1 MIIIGF
7 EDSDGKPIVKTEE
20 EKKEFLE
27 KSGYKKEDVMF
38 ADSTPSK
45 VFIGLDLL
53 GKSMIPEKE

>member
-1 MIIIGF
+1 MVIIGF
-7 EDSDGKPIVKTEE
+7 EDQDGKPIVKTEE

-38 ADSTPSK
+38 ADNTPST

-53 GKSMIPEKE
+53 TRTPNKE